1 MTVRPRYTY
10 RAKARDLRA
19 VAKSAAQMTRVL
31 GAAVAPPARAL
42 VAAVSTAT
50 AQIITRSY
58 IDPPELR

>member
-19 VAKSAAQMTRVL
+19 VAKSAARTTGVL

-50 AQIITRSY
+50 TRIITSSY
-58 IDPPELR
+58 TDPQERP